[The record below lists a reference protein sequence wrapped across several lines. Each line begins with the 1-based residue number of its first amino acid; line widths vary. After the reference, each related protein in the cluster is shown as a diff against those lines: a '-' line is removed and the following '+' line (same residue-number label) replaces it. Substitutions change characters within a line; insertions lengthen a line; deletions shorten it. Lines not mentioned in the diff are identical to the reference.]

1 MAVFGDKAA
10 RTRIEFSPSSN
21 TQLALAL
28 SLGAD
33 QGRNEVRPK
42 QVAPMAVSV
51 APAIMILAKIRCA
64 KNSSATNKYKPPTI
78 IAVETTRMNGFRK
91 SFHMPRYSMSRKLE
105 MTTSPPE
112 TSAYR

>member
-42 QVAPMAVSV
+42 QVAPHGRQRGARNHDPGENPVRQ
-51 APAIMILAKIRCA
+51 KQF
-64 KNSSATNKYKPPTI
+64 
-78 IAVETTRMNGFRK
+78 GD
-91 SFHMPRYSMSRKLE
+91 
-105 MTTSPPE
+105 
-112 TSAYR
+112 